1 MKNKITIPEPC
12 HEDWNKMT
20 PTAKGAFCSSC
31 SKEVKDFTKS
41 SDQEILNV
49 IKNSKNTICGHIS
62 SKQMNRPLEPNQI
75 NLSKWTIPFA
85 ASFSLIVIPFSLS
98 AQSERELIGKVAITK
113 PYNLGEI
120 EVVCSKPKDTIA
132 ESRSLKGNFKIE
144 KNIQTDNISEKI
156 KNKIYDSIKV
166 EKASP
171 KLAITPEIIVN
182 GLMLIQPTKKDKK
195 IDSLKAK
202 TRLTSSKDTIRIDT
216 IPFKPQEKKSN
227 VNSKNNQPN
236 ANVFPNP
243 TSNWT
248 TIKLE
253 AKGLYN
259 LSMLNST
266 GQIILKKSF
275 FGTALKVNLTD
286 QPQGLYYISL
296 INSEGIRS
304 KNIKVI
310 KTD

>member
-1 MKNKITIPEPC
+1 MKTKITIPEPC
-12 HEDWNKMT
+12 NEDWNKMT
-20 PTAKGAFCSSC
+20 PTEKGAFCSSC

-49 IKNSKNTICGHIS
+49 IKNSKNSICGHIS
-62 SKQMNRPLEPNQI
+62 TKQINRPLKPNKI

-85 ASFSLIVIPFSLS
+85 ASFSLIAIPFSLS
-98 AQSERELIGKVAITK
+98 AQSESNLIGEVAIIK
-113 PYNLGEI
+113 PYNLGKI
-120 EVVCSKPKDTIA
+120 KAVCSKPIDKIA
-132 ESRSLKGNFKIE
+132 EPRALKGNFKIGKKTE
-144 KNIQTDNISEKI
+144 KDTIPEKI
-156 KNKIYDSIKV
+156 NKIIYGDFKTEQTSHTL
-166 EKASP
+166 E
-171 KLAITPEIIVN
+171 ITPETIVN
-182 GLMLIQPTKKDKK
+182 GFILLKPTKKN
-195 IDSLKAK
+195 DSLKIK
-202 TRLTSSKDTIRIDT
+202 TRLTDSKDTIRLDT

-227 VNSKNNQPN
+227 IKPKKNQPN

-248 TIKLE
+248 TIKVE
-253 AKGLYN
+253 TKGLYN
-259 LSMLNST
+259 LSIFNST
-266 GQIILKKSF
+266 GHIILKKSF

-296 INSEGIRS
+296 INSDGIKS